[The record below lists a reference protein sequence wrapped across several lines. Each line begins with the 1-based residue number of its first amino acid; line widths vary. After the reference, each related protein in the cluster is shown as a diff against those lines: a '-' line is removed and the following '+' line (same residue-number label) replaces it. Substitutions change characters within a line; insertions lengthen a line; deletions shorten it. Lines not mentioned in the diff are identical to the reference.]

1 MRKLRTIVGTSTSIT
16 AAFIGLSLCSAG
28 WAQTHVTSAAILVA
42 KNQELKAQ
50 LANNQFGR
58 PLILESSES
67 ASIVEGNVYAVL
79 DSPFVAVSRTF
90 KSPQRW
96 CDVMIL
102 HINTKYCHAA
112 QSTAPTRLDV
122 SIGRKTQQ
130 QRRDA
135 FALDFDY
142 ELIAA
147 SPDYFS
153 ILLSAKKGPLGTSDY
168 RIELQAVPLPDN
180 RTFMRLRYAYG
191 YGVASRVVMQG
202 YLATAGRGKV
212 GFTRIGQG
220 TETAFVGGMRGAAE
234 RNIMRYYLAIEAY
247 QASLDRPQAER
258 LEASLQHWFS
268 ATEQYPQ
275 QLHEVEK
282 SSYMTMKRVEYER
295 QQSAEPQN

>member
-1 MRKLRTIVGTSTSIT
+1 MEQLRPIVRMSIT
-16 AAFIGLSLCSAG
+16 ALSFCSAG
-28 WAQTHVTSAAILVA
+28 WAQTPVSGAAILLLA
-42 KNQELKAQ
+42 KSQELKAQ

-58 PLILESSES
+58 PLVLESSES
-67 ASIVEGNVYAVL
+67 ESTVEGNVYAIL

-112 QSTAPTRLDV
+112 QSTAPTRLNV

-130 QRRDA
+130 QLRDA
-135 FALDFDY
+135 SALDFEY
-142 ELIAA
+142 KLIAT

-153 ILLSAKKGPLGTSDY
+153 ILLSSEKGPLGTSNY
-168 RIELQAVPLPDN
+168 RIEFQAVPLPDN
-180 RTFMRLRYAYG
+180 RSFVRLRYAYG
-191 YGVASRVVMQG
+191 YGIASRVAMQG
-202 YLATAGRGKV
+202 YLATVGRGKV
-212 GFTRIGQG
+212 GFTQTGQG
-220 TETAFVGGMRGAAE
+220 TEKTFIGGMRGAAE
-234 RNIMRYYLAIEAY
+234 RNIMRYYLAIDAY

-282 SSYMTMKRVEYER
+282 ASYMTMKRVEYER

>member
-1 MRKLRTIVGTSTSIT
+1 MGKLQTVVRTSIT
-16 AAFIGLSLCSAG
+16 AAFTALALCSAG
-28 WAQTHVTSAAILVA
+28 WAQTPPVSGAAILLA
-42 KNQELKAQ
+42 KSQELKAQ

-58 PLILESSES
+58 PLTLESSES
-67 ASIVEGNVYAVL
+67 ASTVEGNVYAIL

-112 QSTAPTRLDV
+112 QSTAPTRLNV

-130 QRRDA
+130 QLSDA

-153 ILLSAKKGPLGTSDY
+153 IFLSAEKGPLGTSNY

-191 YGVASRVVMQG
+191 YGVASRVAMQS
-202 YLATAGRGKV
+202 YLATLGRGKV
-212 GFTRIGQG
+212 GFTQTGQG
-220 TETAFVGGMRGAAE
+220 TEKTFIGGMRGAAE

-258 LEASLQHWFS
+258 QEASLQHWFS

-295 QQSAEPQN
+295 QQRAEPQN

>member
-1 MRKLRTIVGTSTSIT
+1 MRKLRTIVGASIT
-16 AAFIGLSLCSAG
+16 AAFIGLSLYSAG
-28 WAQTHVTSAAILVA
+28 WAQTPVTSAALLVA

-135 FALDFDY
+135 FALNFDY

-153 ILLSAKKGPLGTSDY
+153 ILLSAQKGPLGTSDY

-180 RTFMRLRYAYG
+180 RTFMRLSYAYG
-191 YGVASRVVMQG
+191 YGVASRVAMQG
-202 YLATAGRGKV
+202 YLATLGRGKV
-212 GFTRIGQG
+212 GFTRTGQG
-220 TETAFVGGMRGAAE
+220 TETAFIGGMRGAAE

>member
-1 MRKLRTIVGTSTSIT
+1 MRKLRTIVGASIT
-16 AAFIGLSLCSAG
+16 AAFIGLSLYSAG
-28 WAQTHVTSAAILVA
+28 WAQTPVTSAALLVA

-135 FALDFDY
+135 FALNFDY

-153 ILLSAKKGPLGTSDY
+153 ILLSAQKGPLGTSDY

-212 GFTRIGQG
+212 GFTRTGQG

-268 ATEQYPQ
+268 ATERYAQ